1 MARQVVNFR
10 SKAFGAVCGA
20 VFACLFG
27 CPASAQGVPDLPI
40 APVPAK
46 AATDAAQ
53 PRLLDTSIAINALA
67 NALAMVPPVLSI
79 QCSLP
84 EKEIA
89 SPSPLRNTAAKLEKD
104 HILKILAI
112 GSSSTAGVGASDRQH
127 NYPSQ
132 LEGILEK
139 VWKDAAITVIN
150 RGISGEVAAATSDRL
165 KSEAA
170 RIRPDLIL
178 WQLGTN
184 DALSHV
190 RVEDFEE
197 TVRSTVRMLKQ
208 NNIDVV
214 LVGLQY
220 TPKFAH
226 DESYTAIRRSLNQ
239 IAEQEGLL
247 YVRRYQAMEFIAR
260 TKANLQY
267 MADDNFHLNDLGYQC
282 MAEHIAQAVVANL
295 FVKKKS
301 SERTFALPVAAFQQR

>member
-1 MARQVVNFR
+1 MAREIVKLGTALLGR
-10 SKAFGAVCGA
+10 FGAVAFVCVLGA
-20 VFACLFG
+20 VCA
-27 CPASAQGVPDLPI
+27 AQITVSQTVSPQAAAVSPQADTT
-40 APVPAK
+40 
-46 AATDAAQ
+46 AATAA
-53 PRLLDTSIAINALA
+53 LDNALS
-67 NALAMVPPVLSI
+67 MIPPVMSI

-89 SPSPLRNTAAKLEKD
+89 APSPLQNTAAKLEKD
-104 HILKILAI
+104 HALKILAI
-112 GSSSTAGVGASDRQH
+112 GSSSTVGIGASDRMH

-139 VWKDAAITVIN
+139 VWKDADVTVIN
-150 RGISGEVAAATSDRL
+150 RGISGEVAAATSERL

-208 NNIDVV
+208 NKIDVV

-226 DESYTAIRRSLNQ
+226 DDSYTAIRRSLNQ

-295 FVKKKS
+295 FVRRKAS
-301 SERTFALPVAAFQQR
+301 NATAPQPVVAFQRR